1 MTKLREIVFAY
12 RKSQT
17 KYGSTAMRTHQ
28 LCAQISPYL
37 PTGWRAIT
45 SAMPSPKF
53 PWLQIIWARR
63 QQEGSFIFLNKN
75 AARKILPDTLL
86 NLRRK
91 QCKIGFDYVDTDLRK
106 VATFKPDVHIV
117 SSLAAKRAIERER
130 NYAIQKGNSVNGI
143 IRLLHH
149 NVDSHVLAA
158 PTVPQDQ
165 LRSIYFGQ
173 PAKTKIPDLLK
184 NNISIFD
191 ASTVGLAKNAL
202 QQISQFNFHYCISSP
217 ANAWQTS
224 SEEVVHRPFTK
235 GFTAAALG
243 ASLIVNSDVDDVS
256 ELLGE
261 DYPFLVEGHED
272 ADIIAIMAR
281 AADAFGGQEWR
292 QALASVADMKQLFQ
306 PAALAKSLLE
316 IVKETTD

>member
-1 MTKLREIVFAY
+1 MARPREIVFAY

-17 KYGSTAMRTHQ
+17 KYGSTVMRTHQ
-28 LCAQISPYL
+28 LCAQISPHL
-37 PTGWRAIT
+37 PTGWRATT

-53 PWLQIIWARR
+53 PWLQIIWARCQR
-63 QQEGSFIFLNKN
+63 EGSFVFINKN
-75 AARKILPDTLL
+75 SLRKILPETLL

-91 QCKIGFDYVDTDLRK
+91 HCKIGFDYVDSDLRK

-130 NYAIQKGNSVNGI
+130 NDAIQKGNSVTGV

-149 NVDSHVLAA
+149 NVDSHALAA
-158 PTVPQDQ
+158 PAVPQDQ
-165 LRSIYFGQ
+165 LRCIYFGQ

-184 NNISIFD
+184 NNISILD
-191 ASTVGLAKNAL
+191 ATTVGLAKNAW
-202 QQISQFNFHYCISSP
+202 QQMSQFNFHYCISSP
-217 ANAWQTS
+217 ANAWKTS
-224 SEEVVHRPFTK
+224 LEDVVHRPFTK

-243 ASLIVNSDVDDVS
+243 ASLIVNSDVDDIS
-256 ELLGE
+256 ELLGG

-272 ADIIAIMAR
+272 ANIIAVMSR
-281 AADAFGGQEWR
+281 ATDAFGGQEWR
-292 QALASVADMKQLFQ
+292 HALASVADMKQLFQ

-316 IVKETTD
+316 IVKETID